1 MAAERTPV
9 VLPPWLIANLARE
22 PLRETFARA
31 RWLLATYWLLTG
43 SGYAVLV
50 LTAITWWH
58 GEATYAVALILSSL
72 IGALVGNLL
81 GLLRLRTWV
90 VQVAIHVLLAVGTAA
105 LMGAAPLA
113 IPAMFSALW
122 SVGCGHIALQ
132 RRFSLASLWIPVIC
146 WTAAI
151 ITVLERN
158 GRLHTWQAGHKE
170 GVWQPL
176 TFAMLF
182 LVVAEFFVFLAGQE
196 SYHGQVWQAG
206 AVTTPVRL
214 TKQRA
219 VGATRVTKRGIFAVL
234 TFALVA
240 TLLTAKIAPYLWR
253 TGPQERGNRDDE
265 PRPSDRPRE
274 APNADWDALGR
285 ALERAA
291 REAAERAKDTL
302 PFLPLFLLNRPL
314 RRLWLLRHW
323 RKPVYPVTPTEQ
335 ATNLWRYVV
344 IALGDVE
351 CRPKT
356 GETHEQ
362 AVERLIQVRAASGG
376 PLPEGL
382 AETRELYERVRFGLG
397 IPTGAIE
404 ALQAE
409 AERAFE
415 SVRAPMSAWQRVKC
429 WWRKIEV

>member
-1 MAAERTPV
+1 MPAERAPI
-9 VLPPWLIANLARE
+9 VLPPWLVAGLARE

-31 RWLLATYWLLTG
+31 RWLLASYWLLTA

-50 LTAITWWH
+50 ATAVTWWH
-58 GEATYAVALILSSL
+58 GEATYAVALVLSSL
-72 IGALVGNLL
+72 VGALVGNLL
-81 GLLRLRTWV
+81 GLLRVRTWV
-90 VQVAIHVLLAVGTAA
+90 VQVGIHVLLFATGLA
-105 LMGAAPLA
+105 MMSAPLVVA
-113 IPAMFSALW
+113 ATFSALW

-132 RRFSLASLWIPVIC
+132 RRFSLWSLWIPVIC

-151 ITVLERN
+151 ITALSQA
-158 GRLHTWQAGHKE
+158 GRLHAWQAGHKE

-176 TFAMLF
+176 TLAMLF
-182 LVVAEFFVFLAGQE
+182 LVVVEFFIFLAGQE

-206 AVTTPVRL
+206 AVTTPVTL

-219 VGATRVTKRGIFAVL
+219 VGATRVTKRGVFAL
-234 TFALVA
+234 LAFALVA

-253 TGPQERGNRDDE
+253 TGPQDGRRRDDE
-265 PRPSDRPRE
+265 PPPSQRPRE
-274 APNADWDALGR
+274 APRADWDALAR

-291 REAAERAKDTL
+291 REAQERGEDVL

-323 RKPVYPVTPTEQ
+323 RRPVYPVTPTER
-335 ATNLWRYVV
+335 ASNLWRYVV

-362 AVERLIQVRAASGG
+362 AVERLIQVRAAHGG
-376 PLPEGL
+376 PLPDGL

-397 IPTGAIE
+397 IPTGSLE
-404 ALQAE
+404 ALQAH
-409 AERAFE
+409 AERAFVT
-415 SVRAPMSAWQRVKC
+415 VRAPMSAWQRVKS
-429 WWRKIEV
+429 WWRKLDA